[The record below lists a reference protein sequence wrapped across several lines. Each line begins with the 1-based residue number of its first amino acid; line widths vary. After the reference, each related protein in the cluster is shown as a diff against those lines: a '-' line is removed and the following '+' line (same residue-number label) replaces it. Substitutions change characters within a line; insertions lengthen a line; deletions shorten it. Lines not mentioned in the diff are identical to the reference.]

1 MVLSIHC
8 CEYCTGLLVWLFEV
22 CLGLV
27 GDYWH
32 QKHRGWLSLIHHEL
46 PVSSTVFGAL
56 QALHKHIL
64 KEGMGPSPMSQVVGV
79 PSS

>member
-8 CEYCTGLLVWLFEV
+8 CEYCTGLLVWLFEL

-27 GDYWH
+27 GDIGI
-32 QKHRGWLSLIHHEL
+32 KRTGWLSLVHPDL
-46 PVSSTVFGAL
+46 PVSGTVLGAL

-64 KEGMGPSPMSQVVGV
+64 KEGMGPSLEAQVAGA